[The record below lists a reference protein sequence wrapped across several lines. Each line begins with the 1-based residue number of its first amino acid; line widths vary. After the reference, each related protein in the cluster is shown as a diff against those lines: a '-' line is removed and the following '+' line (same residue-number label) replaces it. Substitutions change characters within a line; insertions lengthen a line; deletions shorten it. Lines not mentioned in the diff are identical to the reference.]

1 MQQYKV
7 GKDNLM
13 IIYILDENTGEGV
26 ELCGDVQFKLVN
38 AKSNK
43 MICRFAMNT
52 SFINTVTNKYKFSK
66 KSVEPDSILKNKKFD
81 NDF

>member
-7 GKDNLM
+7 GKDNVM

-26 ELCGDVQFKLVN
+26 ELCGDVQFRLVN
-38 AKSNK
+38 AKNKK

-52 SFINTVTNKYKFSK
+52 SFINSNTNKYKFDK
-66 KSVEPDSILKNKKFD
+66 KSVEPDSILKNKKFSQ
-81 NDF
+81 NF